1 MASWSGGGKELTED
15 QWWGEPTDELV
26 GAYVQHLFA
35 GRKTK
40 SEALAMACAVQHRF
54 PGLRS
59 HLPASWRMLKAWSF
73 QEPGQCRRP
82 WPPQLALALI
92 GLANLQGC
100 SAIGFCLA
108 LMSHCLLRPAEATIL
123 RRRDLNVGDSMKW
136 LSRPMG
142 VVTLGFPKTR
152 RTGPRIQ
159 HVTIDNSLL
168 LTDLNVWLK
177 RFSPDV
183 ALFPSYST
191 LSRLIKAWLA
201 ALLCNEGAAYTL
213 GGPRAGG
220 AIYFYMETDNPALVQ
235 RRSRWASQ
243 RSLDHYVQTAAAV
256 LGSAAWSDVSR
267 GKVEGLAALAPAH
280 LART

>member
-1 MASWSGGGKELTED
+1 ME
-15 QWWGEPTDELV
+15 GEPTDELV

-40 SEALAMACAVQHRF
+40 SEALAVACAVQHRF
-54 PGLRS
+54 PALRG

-100 SAIGFCLA
+100 PAVGFCLA
-108 LMSHCLLRPAEATIL
+108 LMFHCLLRPAEAAVL
-123 RRRDLNVGDSMKW
+123 RRQDLNVGDSMKW

-142 VVTLGFPKTR
+142 VVTIGFPKTR

-177 RFSPDV
+177 QFSPSV

-201 ALLCNEGAAYTL
+201 ALLGNEGAAYTL
-213 GGPRAGG
+213 GGLRAGG
-220 AIYFYMETDNPALVQ
+220 ATYFYLETENPAFVQ
-235 RRSRWASQ
+235 RRGRWASQ

-256 LGSAAWSDVSR
+256 LGTAAWSDVSR
-267 GKVEGLAALAPAH
+267 GKVERLAALAPAY